1 MTSNTTTT
9 SSITT
14 DSVTTSKP
22 VVVGFDGSAASCAA
36 VDWAAGEA
44 DRRGVSLVVMTVTDD
59 PGASASLVVGLPV
72 VPTLVVDAAREL
84 AAMGSARAAKILPEE
99 RVQSQVER
107 GSAAGHLVEISKGA
121 SLLVVGNT
129 RRGELGS
136 LVSGSVAFAL
146 CAHAHSPVVVVPEDA
161 RQGAATHGVLV
172 GVDGSPAAAVAV
184 ELAAAAAVRSGV
196 ALTILS
202 AWSVPVTGGWIN
214 SSWDAG
220 GSDLTWSD
228 ALRDAATTLVDQS
241 AAGVRSRHP
250 GLTVVVAVSHSTAAQ
265 ALVTQGRE
273 ADLVVV
279 GSRGRGGFASL
290 VLGSVSHIVMHE
302 SRSPVMV
309 VR

>member
-1 MTSNTTTT
+1 MTS
-9 SSITT
+9 I
-14 DSVTTSKP
+14 TTSKP
-22 VVVGFDGSAASCAA
+22 VVVGFDGSEASCAA

-44 DRRGVSLVVMTVTDD
+44 DRRGVSLLVVTVTDD
-59 PGASASLVVGLPV
+59 PGASASLMVGLPV
-72 VPTLVVDAAREL
+72 VPALVVDAAREL
-84 AAMGSARAAKILPEE
+84 NAMGSARAAKVLPEARIE
-99 RVQSQVER
+99 REVQH

-121 SLLVVGNT
+121 SLLVVGAT

-146 CAHAHSPVVVVPEDA
+146 CAHAHSPVVVVPEGA
-161 RQGAATHGVLV
+161 RQGAATRGVLV

-184 ELAAAAAVRSGV
+184 DLAAEAAARSGV
-196 ALTILS
+196 PLTILS

-228 ALRDAATTLVDQS
+228 ALRDAATALVDQS

-250 GLTVVVAVSHSTAAQ
+250 DLTVAVAVSHSTAAQ
-265 ALVTQGRE
+265 ALVTEGRDAE
-273 ADLVVV
+273 LVVV

-290 VLGSVSHIVMHE
+290 VLGSVSHILMHE

>member
-1 MTSNTTTT
+1 MT
-9 SSITT
+9 SITT
-14 DSVTTSKP
+14 GKP
-22 VVVGFDGSAASCAA
+22 VVVGFDGSEASCAA

-44 DRRGVSLVVMTVTDD
+44 DRRGVSLLVVTVTDD
-59 PGASASLVVGLPV
+59 PGASASLMVGLPV
-72 VPTLVVDAAREL
+72 VPDLVVDAAREL
-84 AAMGSARAAKILPEE
+84 AETGSARAAKVLPEARIE
-99 RVQSQVER
+99 LEVRH

-129 RRGELGS
+129 RRSELGS

-146 CAHAHSPVVVVPEDA
+146 CAHAHSPVVVVPGNA
-161 RQGAATHGVLV
+161 RQGAATRGVLV
-172 GVDGSPAAAVAV
+172 GVDGSPASAAAVG
-184 ELAAAAAVRSGV
+184 LAAEAAVRSGV
-196 ALTILS
+196 PLNILS

-220 GSDLTWSD
+220 GSDLTWND
-228 ALRDAATTLVDQS
+228 ALRDAATALVDQS

-250 GLTVVVAVSHSTAAQ
+250 DLTVAVTVSHNTAAQ
-265 ALVTQGRE
+265 ALVDEGRD
-273 ADLVVV
+273 AHLVVV

-290 VLGSVSHIVMHE
+290 VLGSVSHILMHE